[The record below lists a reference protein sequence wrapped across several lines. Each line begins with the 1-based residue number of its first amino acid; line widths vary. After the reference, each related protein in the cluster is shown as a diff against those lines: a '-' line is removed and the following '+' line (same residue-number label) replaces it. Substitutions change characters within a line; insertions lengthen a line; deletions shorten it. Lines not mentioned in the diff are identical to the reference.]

1 MSSIKLSVGFYSV
14 LGFVLLS
21 FCSCENDMEKVKLLS
36 SKGVVPIESSSNIK
50 ILYSDSA
57 KLQTEITAPEMN
69 HFETENPYLEMPLG
83 LKAVVYDDHG
93 NVKSRISADYGI
105 NYTREQKMEVK
116 KNVVVINEKGDQLN
130 TEHLIRDEKTGRL
143 LSDAFVKITTKDE
156 IIFGTGL
163 EANEDFTKYKIFNI
177 KGTIS
182 INK

>member
-1 MSSIKLSVGFYSV
+1 
-14 LGFVLLS
+14 
-21 FCSCENDMEKVKLLS
+21 MEKVKLLS
-36 SKGVVPIESSSNIK
+36 KGSVEPVESASNVK

-83 LKAVVYDDHG
+83 LKAIVYDDSG
-93 NVKSRISADYGI
+93 GVKSRITADYGI
-105 NYTREQKMEVK
+105 NYEREQKMEAK
-116 KNVVVINEKGDQLN
+116 KNVVVINEKGDQMN
-130 TEHLIRDEKTGRL
+130 TEHLIWDQKQGKL
-143 LSDAFVKITTKDE
+143 LSKEFVKITTKDE

-177 KGTIS
+177 KGTLS